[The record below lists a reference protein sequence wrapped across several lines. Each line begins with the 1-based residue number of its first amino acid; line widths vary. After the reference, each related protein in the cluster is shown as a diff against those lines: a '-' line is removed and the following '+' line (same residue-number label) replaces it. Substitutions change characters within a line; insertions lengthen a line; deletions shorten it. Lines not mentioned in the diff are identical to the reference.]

1 MMREMSDFAESFI
14 VWKNTFILVL
24 VLLGSSVL
32 HASSTLDYQADF
44 RGANQALGEASDPAH
59 ALEIFLEIEASR
71 GLSTNLALNIAT
83 CHYRL
88 ENWGQCRLYLERALV
103 LENHPD
109 AKNNLRVLLNRLQL
123 DEPTPGP
130 LNSIAARLSP
140 DLWFGIGTTLI
151 LLPFIALLFARILR
165 ALRSQVQKTPNPA
178 LLTFAFLMLT
188 TGIVSLMMSVRA
200 GKLLDSGVVVAEQ
213 AYLRQSP
220 FEQSEAVATVTE
232 ARKLQILETHEHH
245 FLTID
250 HDTGIRGWIAADH
263 FVPILP

>member
-1 MMREMSDFAESFI
+1 MMRVMKDFAETFA
-14 VWKNTFILVL
+14 WKNALILVL
-24 VLLGSSVL
+24 MVLGSPLL
-32 HASSTLDYQADF
+32 HSIPNPDYPADF
-44 RGANQALGEASDPAH
+44 RSGNQALGEASDPTR
-59 ALEIFLEIEASR
+59 ALEIYLEIEASR

-88 ENWGQCRLYLERALV
+88 QNWGHCRLYLERALL

-130 LNSIAARLSP
+130 LNTIAARLSP
-140 DLWFGIGTTLI
+140 DLWFGIGTALI
-151 LLPFIALLFARILR
+151 LLPFAAFLLARVLV

-178 LLTFAFLMLT
+178 FLTLAFLMLSG
-188 TGIVSLMMSVRA
+188 GIICLLFAVRS
-200 GKLLDSGVVVAEQ
+200 GKLLDSGIVVAEE

-220 FEQSEAVATVTE
+220 FEKSEAIATVRE
-232 ARKLQILETHEHH
+232 ARKLQILDTHEHH

-250 HDTGIRGWIAADH
+250 HGTGIRGWIAAEH
-263 FVPILP
+263 FTPILP